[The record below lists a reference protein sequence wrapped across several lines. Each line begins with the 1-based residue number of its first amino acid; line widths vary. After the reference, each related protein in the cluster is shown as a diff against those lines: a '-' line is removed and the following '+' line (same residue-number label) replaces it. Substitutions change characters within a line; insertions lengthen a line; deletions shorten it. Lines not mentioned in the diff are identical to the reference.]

1 MPTRTLYP
9 NPRGAKVLAHF
20 LYEEADQTKDEVRR
34 ATVRSIANIFESL
47 SYRTNTEYTFT
58 DAERLIAR
66 NLALK
71 VLRNPKLDLTD
82 EQRHDLDAIR
92 RVLHGTRPGA
102 KPVVRAPQ
110 PQPPKPTP
118 VTLPEPG
125 VDDVVTMQT
134 TPHQADVLGPLL
146 VNWLLVHKDKTPL
159 IKTFIAQLETLAR
172 ADGEYHA
179 PVAVSINGARIA
191 CKVFDEAAEN
201 TRFDKRTRNIAR
213 HAGLTLNQKIKQYE
227 AGTTRLGVS
236 FIPEDFDVLTELVA
250 NAHENEPSDSLAR
263 ILRVLLKQKPK
274 TNPKET

>member
-71 VLRNPKLDLTD
+71 VLQNPKLDLTD
-82 EQRHDLDAIR
+82 EKRHDLDAIR

-102 KPVVRAPQ
+102 KPVVQAPQ

-125 VDDVVTMQT
+125 ADDILLIKT
-134 TPHQADVLGPLL
+134 TPSQAAILAPLL
-146 VNWLLVHKDKTPL
+146 VNGLFGHPDKKTVL
-159 IKTFIAQLETLAR
+159 TTFIAQLKALAR

-179 PVAVSINGARIA
+179 
-191 CKVFDEAAEN
+191 
-201 TRFDKRTRNIAR
+201 T
-213 HAGLTLNQKIKQYE
+213 
-227 AGTTRLGVS
+227 LGVS
-236 FIPEDFDVLTELVA
+236 PDAARLACAILNAVSNNDRHDKRERNISKHTRLILHQRLTEYETNTKKVSTAFLHDDFIVLRELVRREQED
-250 NAHENEPSDSLAR
+250 NPSASLAR
-263 ILRVLLKQKPK
+263 ILNVLEKRK
-274 TNPKET
+274 